1 LREFVPRKIRILEHG
16 YGTTE
21 GRRMAE
27 VTIEGTVL
35 VVTPIQSQ
43 QGRPMVQ
50 ITLGDPFKGPVT
62 FPLEMDRE
70 MAGVTIAVQRTLSQ
84 LPGFGQQ
91 LGTPRL
97 IVTLTEEEYQDLG
110 RPRYPDHVT
119 VALKVLPESSS

>member
-1 LREFVPRKIRILEHG
+1 
-16 YGTTE
+16 
-21 GRRMAE
+21 MAE

-35 VVTPIQSQ
+35 VVTPIQSS

-62 FPLEMDRE
+62 FPLDVDRE
-70 MAGVTIAVQRTLSQ
+70 MAGVTIAVQRVLTQ
-84 LPGFGQQ
+84 LPGIGQQ

-97 IVTLTEEEYQDLG
+97 IITLTEDEYRELG

-119 VALKVLPESSS
+119 VTLKLQAEPGSG

>member
-1 LREFVPRKIRILEHG
+1 MPDVNL
-16 YGTTE
+16 
-21 GRRMAE
+21 
-27 VTIEGTVL
+27 EGTVL
-35 VVTPIQSQ
+35 VVTPIQSS

-62 FPLEMDRE
+62 FPLEMDKE
-70 MAGVTIAVQRTLSQ
+70 IAGVTIALQKTLTQ

-97 IVTLTEEEYQDLG
+97 IVTLTEEEYQELG

-119 VALKVLPESSS
+119 VTLKVQT

>member
-1 LREFVPRKIRILEHG
+1 
-16 YGTTE
+16 
-21 GRRMAE
+21 MAE

-35 VVTPIQSQ
+35 VVTPIQSS

-62 FPLEMDRE
+62 FPLEMDKE
-70 MAGVTIAVQRTLSQ
+70 IAGVTIAVQKTLAQ

-97 IVTLTEEEYQDLG
+97 IVTLTEEEYRELG
-110 RPRYPDHVT
+110 RPRYPDHVMIT
-119 VALKVLPESSS
+119 MKAQT

>member
-1 LREFVPRKIRILEHG
+1 MP
-16 YGTTE
+16 
-21 GRRMAE
+21 E

-35 VVTPIQSQ
+35 VVTPIQSG

-50 ITLGDPFKGPVT
+50 MTLGDPIKGPVT
-62 FPLEMDRE
+62 MPLDMDRE
-70 MAGVTIAVQRTLSQ
+70 IAGVTIAVQRTLSQ

-97 IVTLTEEEYQDLG
+97 IVTLTEEEYQELG

-119 VALKVLPESSS
+119 VTLKAQV

>member
-1 LREFVPRKIRILEHG
+1 
-16 YGTTE
+16 
-21 GRRMAE
+21 MAE

-35 VVTPIQSQ
+35 IVTPIQSS
-43 QGRPMVQ
+43 QGRTMVQ

-97 IVTLTEEEYQDLG
+97 IVTLTEDEYQDLG

-119 VALKVLPESSS
+119 LTLKVLAEGPR